1 MEQAI
6 QEGTKEFNSVK
17 KLWEKK
23 SREVT
28 VDTLPDFLKELTKKY
43 THDYGTICH
52 AIAIASVAAA
62 WAMNKSPQGGI
73 TGFQAGAVMWEFIK
87 GWNHASN
94 KTGLKLVDYDNFLYP
109 QYSDQ
114 FQKTISAPVW
124 QNIQREAAKNIDD
137 VNANNFIANSV
148 YQHWQKI
155 VDGVVPFGYKVAD
168 E

>member
-23 SREVT
+23 AREVT
-28 VDTLPDFLKELTKKY
+28 VDTLPDFLRELTENY
-43 THDYGTICH
+43 RHDYGTICH

-62 WAMNKSPQGGI
+62 WAMDKSPQGGI
-73 TGFQAGAVMWEFIK
+73 TSFQAGAIMWEFIK
-87 GWNHASN
+87 NWNHASN

-124 QNIQREAAKNIDD
+124 QNIQREAAKNIDE
-137 VNANNFIANSV
+137 AKASGFIASSV

-155 VDGVVPFGYKVAD
+155 IDGVVPFGYTVAD